1 MKLLRKLLIAV
12 LIGAVLAG
20 CAASPQTNEAG
31 TESTPVLSDCPLKH
45 CSDHTGIF
53 LMISIDEF
61 NKLGFQ
67 YGDSVDLSFSNGY
80 ALSSIPYYT
89 GYYGKPYE
97 TLLVAYPSA
106 DYIKVSIN
114 YGADFFTEAS
124 LSEDDTCTITLHEPA
139 AYHLIQEANAI
150 HYEDD
155 RSLFASDEVFA
166 NFRSVC
172 AGTIRDHWLYRS
184 ASPCDNRRG
193 RAAVADRLAEEAGIR
208 YIIDLS
214 DTEERIQQHITA
226 EDFNS
231 PYFLQ
236 LYKDGRVLPLNMSMR
251 FTDEVYRQKINEVV
265 TAMAENE
272 GPYLLHCVEGK
283 DRTGF
288 LSALLEA
295 LCGADYA
302 EIEAD
307 YMKTYDNYY
316 GINQNDTPE
325 QYQTIREQYLNI
337 ILEEIVSDDSVDVTE
352 ADLASYAYD
361 YLVNIGIREDVI
373 RKLQANLQNGS

>member
-1 MKLLRKLLIAV
+1 
-12 LIGAVLAG
+12 
-20 CAASPQTNEAG
+20 
-31 TESTPVLSDCPLKH
+31 
-45 CSDHTGIF
+45 
-53 LMISIDEF
+53 
-61 NKLGFQ
+61 
-67 YGDSVDLSFSNGY
+67 
-80 ALSSIPYYT
+80 
-89 GYYGKPYE
+89 
-97 TLLVAYPSA
+97 
-106 DYIKVSIN
+106 
-114 YGADFFTEAS
+114 
-124 LSEDDTCTITLHEPA
+124 
-139 AYHLIQEANAI
+139 
-150 HYEDD
+150 
-155 RSLFASDEVFA
+155 
-166 NFRSVC
+166 
-172 AGTIRDHWLYRS
+172 
-184 ASPCDNRRG
+184 
-193 RAAVADRLAEEAGIR
+193 
-208 YIIDLS
+208 
-214 DTEERIQQHITA
+214 
-226 EDFNS
+226 
-231 PYFLQ
+231 
-236 LYKDGRVLPLNMSMR
+236 MR